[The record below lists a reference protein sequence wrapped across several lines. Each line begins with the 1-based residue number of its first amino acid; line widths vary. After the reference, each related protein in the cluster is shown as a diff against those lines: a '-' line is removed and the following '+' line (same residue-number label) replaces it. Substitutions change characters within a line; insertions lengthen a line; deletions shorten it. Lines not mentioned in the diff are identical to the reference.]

1 MNLTAEEF
9 KYFMNNPLPPPVE
22 FDDLP
27 SPPKEWLIEIEND
40 SKLNSKKQA
49 DIIKD
54 FWNNPTLLK
63 TKEFNIQRG
72 YVPDSTFTTPYADIT
87 KEQGLECLKR
97 QKPEVYERLV
107 HGMMKQP
114 IFGQKEYN
122 KLGIKVKTEISQPI
136 RNKLDTKFY
145 FKLNVSLVYPKG
157 IEMKNIKHEDQHLH
171 FQLMRFHKQDDS
183 SKLLSIKLCFNI
195 IQKQFKVL
203 QVTKKDFYIRYFT
216 WQPFLPYE
224 ECGIEVLY
232 ARKGYSIDGK
242 RLPNFNRGSVYG
254 LKQSVL
260 ENNFKM
266 KDVKAIHGNTKK
278 DDLIKF
284 LMKL

>member
-1 MNLTAEEF
+1 MNQMMNLTAEEF

-72 YVPDSTFTTPYADIT
+72 YVPDSTFTSPCADIT

-107 HGMMKQP
+107 HGMMEQP

-122 KLGIKVKTEISQPI
+122 KLGIKVKTEI
-136 RNKLDTKFY
+136 T
-145 FKLNVSLVYPKG
+145 
-157 IEMKNIKHEDQHLH
+157 
-171 FQLMRFHKQDDS
+171 
-183 SKLLSIKLCFNI
+183 
-195 IQKQFKVL
+195 
-203 QVTKKDFYIRYFT
+203 
-216 WQPFLPYE
+216 
-224 ECGIEVLY
+224 
-232 ARKGYSIDGK
+232 YSI
-242 RLPNFNRGSVYG
+242 N
-254 LKQSVL
+254 LKC
-260 ENNFKM
+260 
-266 KDVKAIHGNTKK
+266 
-278 DDLIKF
+278 
-284 LMKL
+284 

>member
-72 YVPDSTFTTPYADIT
+72 YVPDSTF
-87 KEQGLECLKR
+87 
-97 QKPEVYERLV
+97 
-107 HGMMKQP
+107 
-114 IFGQKEYN
+114 
-122 KLGIKVKTEISQPI
+122 
-136 RNKLDTKFY
+136 
-145 FKLNVSLVYPKG
+145 
-157 IEMKNIKHEDQHLH
+157 MKNIKHEDQHLH